1 MTSVTAI
8 RILWLLSITGLVPSI
23 TWQTLLALLSGH
35 LPALLAGLRRV
46 ISVVMI
52 IIYRDNYHCGALL
65 LRLLSTVLLGDE
77 SAELLGNVGALHV
90 GLDRAALG

>member
-1 MTSVTAI
+1 MATFHNWVGSLHNLADSPRTAV
-8 RILWLLSITGLVPSI
+8 WAPSC
-23 TWQTLLALLSGH
+23 T
-35 LPALLAGLRRV
+35 AGGTERV

-77 SAELLGNVGALHV
+77 SAELLGHIGALHV